1 MGRRKQGVPRKA
13 DGQDPTQ
20 GPQLPLEENEG
31 GHPVAPTTST
41 TSTTVLSLSPECQS
55 NLAKVEDIVK
65 SFAFESEMSGNI
77 WSDCL
82 RDRFDFQT
90 SISAEQADTS
100 LTDLLFASQDFCV
113 ET

>member
-1 MGRRKQGVPRKA
+1 MACCSYYYFYYYYCPI
-13 DGQDPTQ
+13 T
-20 GPQLPLEENEG
+20 
-31 GHPVAPTTST
+31 
-41 TSTTVLSLSPECQS
+41 SPECQS

-113 ET
+113 ETREKTFFAEIKEFSVP